1 MRESHLSTSDIVCAP
16 RRSSSIRLRKRRDEV
31 KQNFEK
37 NRISGEFV
45 YRLSSDAVDNT
56 DNTDD
61 VLTNTKVDTLDPGPA
76 AGGIQ
81 HNLRPLLRSKYIQSP
96 LSGTEECLGSVW
108 GTGGRGGEDGGRGG
122 LGEGKIKHVG
132 MIDQPPKVES
142 KSSDQYDKR

>member
-61 VLTNTKVDTLDPGPA
+61 VLINTRFDTLDPRLT

-81 HNLRPLLRSKYIQSP
+81 HNLRTLLRNKYSQSP
-96 LSGTEECLGSVW
+96 LSGTEECAGPGW
-108 GTGGRGGEDGGRGG
+108 ERDGGSRWSGVK
-122 LGEGKIKHVG
+122 LTNFG
-132 MIDQPPKVES
+132 MIDHPPQKEIRS
-142 KSSDQYDKR
+142 R